1 MICLVD
7 PHIFLIVALIL
18 LSTKALAIVMRRIRL
33 PKVVGALVAGVLLGP
48 SVFNLVQPNET
59 ISIIAEFGV
68 IFLLFSAG
76 METDLKQLRDSFKAS
91 MLISVLGVVAGLG
104 GGFIVAYAFGWS
116 LFESFFIGVIIASMS
131 TSITVEALQEL
142 GKLRTKSGT
151 AILAA
156 SLFDDILVIV
166 ILAVV
171 MGLGVGEVNFA
182 TVSII
187 MIKIVVFFVFAV
199 LSGLAVNKLF
209 NFMYDKFGNKGRL
222 SVYAIAYC
230 LLMAYFAEFFGL
242 ADITGAFI
250 AGIAFCNTRC
260 VDYLETNTHV
270 LSYILFTPIFL
281 ANIGIHTM
289 FSGLTGSMILFAILL
304 TVASILSKVVG
315 CGLGA
320 KISNYTNKE
329 SMQVGAGMIARGEI
343 SFIVASKGIAVGFI
357 SSLIF
362 PSVIVVV
369 LVTALITP
377 LLLKAAYASETSE
390 ASNASNV
397 S

>member
-1 MICLVD
+1 LVD

>member
-1 MICLVD
+1 MVD